1 MEIIN
6 SNHSGDNYFEFVIPN
21 SLANERV
28 DLVLSTL
35 FSGFSR
41 SQIKKWVDG
50 KIVFVNGKNVS
61 PSYIVKTGQI
71 VEIFFPE
78 ITYSFTEAQNIDF
91 NIVSENRNFTI
102 IDKSSALVMH
112 PGNGNPDQTVMNGLL
127 YKYPESKNIPR
138 AGIVHRLDKDTTGLF
153 VAARNLKSFYS
164 LTEQIADKTMN
175 RHYLALIWGRMQ
187 KEEMTIEENII
198 RDSSNR
204 LRFVVS
210 KNGNGRYAKTKIRVL
225 ETGKLEKKDVSLIE
239 CSLYTGRTHQIR
251 VHMEYLEKPLLGD
264 AIYNRGSPRCS
275 FNNIL
280 GRQAL
285 HAYYLSFCHPETQKR
300 VEFQK
305 PPPYDFVKTCELCNI
320 CHNQLYQ

>member
-6 SNHSGDNYFEFVIPN
+6 SNHFGDDYFEFVIPN
-21 SLANERV
+21 SLSNDRV

-41 SQIKKWVDG
+41 SQIKKWIDE

-71 VEIFFPE
+71 VEVFFPE
-78 ITYSFTEAQNIDF
+78 ITCSFTEPQKIEF
-91 NIVSENRNFTI
+91 NIVSENKSFTI

-112 PGNGNPDQTVMNGLL
+112 PGNGNPDRTVMNGLL

-153 VAARNLKSFYS
+153 VVARNLKSFYS
-164 LTEQIADKTMN
+164 LTEQIADKTMK
-175 RHYLALIWGRMQ
+175 RRYLALVWGKMKAREITVI
-187 KEEMTIEENII
+187 KYII

-210 KNGNGRYAKTKIRVL
+210 KDGYGRYARTKIEVL
-225 ETGKLEKKDVSLIE
+225 ETGSLEGKDVSLVE

-264 AIYNRGSPRCS
+264 PIYNRGSPRCS
-275 FNNIL
+275 FNNNL
-280 GRQAL
+280 RRQAL

-320 CHNQLYQ
+320 CHNHLYP